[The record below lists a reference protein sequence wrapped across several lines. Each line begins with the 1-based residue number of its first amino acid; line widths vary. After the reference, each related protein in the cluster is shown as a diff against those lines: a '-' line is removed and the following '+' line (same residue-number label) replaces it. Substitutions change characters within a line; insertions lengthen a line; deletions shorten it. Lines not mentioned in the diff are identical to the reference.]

1 MEGESSM
8 TKNHG
13 WVMYLSPTDTLLFAS
28 NDAAR
33 IWHADNPEA
42 GGSFRVLYKRDA
54 PVDKA
59 HWDPHWDRL
68 RGYALEE
75 KLNVLC
81 EGYVEAGE
89 INWAL
94 VQELH
99 AKNDYLTSW
108 EFESDIWQELE
119 FASDLLEHEA
129 AVTP

>member
-1 MEGESSM
+1 M

-13 WVMYLSPTDTLLFAS
+13 WVMYLSSTDTLFFES

-33 IWHADNPEA
+33 IWHADHPEA

-68 RGYALEE
+68 RGFALEE
-75 KLNVLC
+75 KLNVLV

-89 INWAL
+89 INWTL
-94 VQELH
+94 VQELN
-99 AKNDYLTSW
+99 AGNDHFTSW

-119 FASDLLEHEA
+119 FTDAMIEHDKKERGEPCLE
-129 AVTP
+129 

>member
-1 MEGESSM
+1 M

-42 GGSFRVLYKRDA
+42 GGSFRVLHKRNA
-54 PVDKA
+54 PVDKKL
-59 HWDPHWDRL
+59 WDPEWDRL

-75 KLNVLC
+75 KLNVLV
-81 EGYVEAGE
+81 EGYVEDGS

-94 VQELH
+94 VQELN
-99 AKNDYLTSW
+99 AKSEHFTSW

-119 FASDLLEHEA
+119 FISDVEA
-129 AVTP
+129 GRAQGI

>member
-1 MEGESSM
+1 MS
-8 TKNHG
+8 KNHG
-13 WVMYLSPTDTLLFAS
+13 WELHLSPEKTLFFAS

-42 GGSFRVLYKRDA
+42 GGSFRVLYKRNA
-54 PVDKA
+54 PVDKKR
-59 HWDPHWDRL
+59 WDPEWDRL
-68 RGYALEE
+68 RGFALEE

-94 VQELH
+94 VQELN
-99 AKNDYLTSW
+99 AKSEHFTSW

-129 AVTP
+129 A